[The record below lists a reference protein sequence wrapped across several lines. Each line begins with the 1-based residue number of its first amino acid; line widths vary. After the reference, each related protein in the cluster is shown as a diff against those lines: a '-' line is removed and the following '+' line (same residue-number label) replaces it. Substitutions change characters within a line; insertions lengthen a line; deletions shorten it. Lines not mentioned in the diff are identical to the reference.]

1 MLSITSSAQLA
12 DNFEVTDINGQTHTL
27 YQDYLNQGEAMV
39 LGFFYVGAPMVN
51 DLYPELQY
59 LLNTTWDSLPANAIL
74 MSEADN
80 TEALQ
85 SFAQELQLNIPIV
98 ANEGGAGSAMAPYV
112 GGEFGTFYGYPMFV
126 VIGPDGTVIFDP
138 WGEDSNDVL
147 ASIQDAL
154 FQVLNITSVE
164 SQQTADITV
173 YGTSGRLQV
182 QDIPT
187 GGARLEVFGLSGR
200 GICSQVLSC
209 GSNAV
214 DLPFEGMVF
223 YRLSTPGW
231 VQTGKAWV
239 GR

>member
-1 MLSITSSAQLA
+1 MSAQQA
-12 DNFEVTDINGQTHTL
+12 DNFEVTDINGQTHAL

-39 LGFFYVGAPMVN
+39 LGFFYVGAPLVN

-80 TEALQ
+80 SAELQ
-85 SFAQELQLNIPIV
+85 SFAAELELNIPIV

-138 WGEDSNDVL
+138 WGEDTNDVL

-154 FQVLNITSVE
+154 YQVLNITSIE

-173 YGTSGRLQV
+173 YGASGQLQV
-182 QDIPT
+182 QDLASD
-187 GGARLEVFGLSGR
+187 GVRLEVFGLSGR
-200 GICSQVLSC
+200 GICSQLLSR
-209 GSNAV
+209 GTNAV
-214 DLPFEGMVF
+214 DLPVEGVVL
-223 YRLSTPGW
+223 YRLSAPGW
-231 VQTGKAWV
+231 VQTGKAWI